1 MRWKCVDSNNKSGWL
16 RVWGNFEKDVEY
28 TTWLVDVKNDP
39 GWGMST
45 TSTKLKKINA
55 FD

>member
-1 MRWKCVDSNNKSGWL
+1 MRWKCVDANNRSGWL
-16 RVWGNFEKDVEY
+16 RVWGNIEGDVEY
-28 TTWLVDVKNDP
+28 TTWLSEVKNDS

-45 TSTKLKKINA
+45 NSGKVRQINA